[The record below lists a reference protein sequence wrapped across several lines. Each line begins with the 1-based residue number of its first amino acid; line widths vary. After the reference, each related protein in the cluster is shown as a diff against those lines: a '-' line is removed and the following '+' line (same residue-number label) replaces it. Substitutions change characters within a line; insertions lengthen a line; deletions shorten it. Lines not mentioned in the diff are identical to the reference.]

1 MIVDLNWLEA
11 AINNVSILV
20 IILGSI
26 PSIKDDKPRLIGSK
40 LFIESNI
47 ADNTVFTGSTKS
59 SLNVADSITFVSLI
73 GNENGVNSATISP
86 VIGFNKFV
94 VSGYISLL
102 YITSC
107 RRSIGS
113 VNGSIGIE
121 LPSIPAIG
129 SGGISCSIY
138 PPSKGTYRSVA
149 SVPTGGSISP
159 LNIS

>member
-1 MIVDLNWLEA
+1 M
-11 AINNVSILV
+11 LV

-26 PSIKDDKPRLIGSK
+26 PSIKDDKPRFIGSK
-40 LFIESNI
+40 LLMESNI
-47 ADNTVFTGSTKS
+47 ADNTVFTGSTNN

-73 GNENGVNSATISP
+73 GKENGVKSASISP
-86 VIGFNKFV
+86 VIGLVKFV

-102 YITSC
+102 YTTSC
-107 RRSIGS
+107 RKSIGR

-138 PPSKGTYRSVA
+138 PPSKGTYKSVS

-159 LNIS
+159 